1 MIHTVHLDDCY
12 VDVRNLL
19 SELHHYKQGVSFE
32 STVTENVVPEGYMT
46 SKEFRKRAFVK
57 VNTFC
62 DKHGIL

>member
-19 SELHHYKQGVSFE
+19 SELRHYKQGVSFE
-32 STVTENVVPEGYMT
+32 NNATESVVPEGYMT
-46 SKEFRKRAFVK
+46 GKEFRKRAIKK

>member
-1 MIHTVHLDDCY
+1 MIHTVHLDDYY

-19 SELHHYKQGVSFE
+19 GELRHYKQGVCFE
-32 STVTENVVPEGYMT
+32 NTATESVVPEGYMT
-46 SKEFRKRAFVK
+46 GKEFKKRAFKK